1 MVLSREQKQKAYLEA
16 QRILQLG
23 KKWQQLVPGEKRPN
37 FERAAA
43 AVIRKALGHATRGNR
58 HNLDISNKLMAH
70 HAPNEARLVER
81 TLRGAGIHEDVL
93 HSFRED
99 RRTYK
104 PETVRP
110 RRVPLPSHLD
120 DPEVWLSHDTDLHH
134 AAFEN
139 VTTGEFTSHVQDL
152 HVGAPRLV
160 HMEAADSMPLGG
172 GTGVEV

>member
-58 HNLDISNKLMAH
+58 HNLDISNKLMAE

-81 TLRGAGIHEDVL
+81 TLRGGGHDDIL

-139 VTTGEFTSHVQDL
+139 VNTGAFVSHVLDL
-152 HVGAPRLV
+152 HPGAPRLV
-160 HMEAADSMPLGG
+160 RMDIDTMPFNESTAME
-172 GTGVEV
+172 V